1 MLLVIDV
8 GNTNIKMGVYDG
20 GKMIQSWRM
29 SVKVERTS
37 DEFGAVMGELFAG
50 VGVTFDDIDG
60 VIMSSVCPPIN
71 YTIEHACEYYIGIK
85 PMMVGMGIK
94 TGLDVK
100 YTNPHEVGAD
110 RIVNSV
116 AAYKLYGGP
125 CIVVDFGTATTFNL
139 ISERGEFLG
148 GVHRSRH
155 QVGDG
160 VAGQQHCEVDQRRA
174 HPSGERRRQDDRVQ
188 FAGGHHLRLHRA
200 CRLHHRRVPQG
211 EGL

>member
-71 YTIEHACEYYIGIK
+71 T
-85 PMMVGMGIK
+85 
-94 TGLDVK
+94 
-100 YTNPHEVGAD
+100 
-110 RIVNSV
+110 
-116 AAYKLYGGP
+116 
-125 CIVVDFGTATTFNL
+125 
-139 ISERGEFLG
+139 
-148 GVHRSRH
+148 
-155 QVGDG
+155 
-160 VAGQQHCEVDQRRA
+160 
-174 HPSGERRRQDDRVQ
+174 
-188 FAGGHHLRLHRA
+188 
-200 CRLHHRRVPQG
+200 
-211 EGL
+211 